1 MPVLAFLGIKKTQKI
16 CQKVNMRVIITTIGF
31 PDNDVRVRKMMT
43 YDNGELGI
51 LTTLF
56 NKVGICWSWQALESI
71 HYFIKLHKKW
81 H

>member
-1 MPVLAFLGIKKTQKI
+1 
-16 CQKVNMRVIITTIGF
+16 MRFMITTIGF

-43 YDNGELGI
+43 YYNGELI

-56 NKVGICWSWQALESI
+56 NKFGICWSWQALESI
-71 HYFIKLHKKW
+71 QYSIKLHKKW